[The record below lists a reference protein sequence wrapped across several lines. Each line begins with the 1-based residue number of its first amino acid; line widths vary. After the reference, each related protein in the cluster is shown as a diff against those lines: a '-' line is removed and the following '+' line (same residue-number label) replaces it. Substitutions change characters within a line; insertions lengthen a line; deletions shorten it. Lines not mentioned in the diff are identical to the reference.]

1 MLKFDGEFVIYYLL
15 KNGFKHVEKRE
26 DIKDNTFTTLISDMG
41 MFYQITVYFEKKNKK
56 THKVTFIDSLKIIP
70 FSVEQ
75 IAKSFNLEISK
86 LKIDYNKPRE
96 RDHKLTLEEEAY
108 IKNDVNIVGEAL
120 NVLFEENLTK
130 MTQGSNALNDFKGM
144 LSFSKF
150 AHYFPELDYEVDKD
164 IRQSYKRRIYL
175 S

>member
-1 MLKFDGEFVIYYLL
+1 MLKFDGEFIIYYLL
-15 KNGFKHVEKRE
+15 KNGYKHVEKRQDVE
-26 DIKDNTFTTLISDMG
+26 SNTFTTLISDMG
-41 MFYQITVYFEKKNKK
+41 MFYQITVYFEKGNKK

-75 IAKSFNLEISK
+75 IAKSFNLKISK

-96 RDHKLTLEEEAY
+96 RNHILTLEEESY

-120 NVLFEENLTK
+120 NVLFEEKLTK

-150 AHYFPELDYEVDKD
+150 AHYFPELEYDVDKD